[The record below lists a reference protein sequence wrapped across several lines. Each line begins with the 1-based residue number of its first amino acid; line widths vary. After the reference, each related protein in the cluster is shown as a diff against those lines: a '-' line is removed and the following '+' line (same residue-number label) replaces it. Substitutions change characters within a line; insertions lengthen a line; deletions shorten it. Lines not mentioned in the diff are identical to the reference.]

1 MAQNVPIFANE
12 TFLNLNLNFF
22 EGVEEDPHSI

>member
-12 TFLNLNLNFF
+12 TFLNLNLNFL